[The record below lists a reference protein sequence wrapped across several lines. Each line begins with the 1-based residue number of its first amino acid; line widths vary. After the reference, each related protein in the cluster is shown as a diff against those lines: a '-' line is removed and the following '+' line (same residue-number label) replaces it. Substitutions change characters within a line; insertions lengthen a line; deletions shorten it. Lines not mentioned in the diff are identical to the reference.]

1 MASTTG
7 GRLEESCWIRR
18 RTRFFCLL
26 TSTIAA
32 TLVLSTCTRHTPRVS
47 PALLALLLR
56 PHDLSAPLRPRGM
69 MGNVRLLC
77 PVACV
82 EGGASY
88 LGDDAGGDG
97 GLDDDG
103 LAAAL
108 DPVDGRGL
116 LVGAQ
121 VAADRDELQ
130 RREPALQQ
138 LHHLSRGQGRSEAA
152 SGGAFGNIWVEGVP

>member
-1 MASTTG
+1 M
-7 GRLEESCWIRR
+7 
-18 RTRFFCLL
+18 
-26 TSTIAA
+26 
-32 TLVLSTCTRHTPRVS
+32 V
-47 PALLALLLR
+47 
-56 PHDLSAPLRPRGM
+56 
-69 MGNVRLLC
+69 GNVRPPR

-82 EGGASY
+82 EGGASD

-97 GLDDDG
+97 GLDHDG

-130 RREPALQQ
+130 RGEPALQQ
-138 LHHLSRGQGRSEAA
+138 LHHLSTGQGRSEAA
-152 SGGAFGNIWVEGVP
+152 RGGVFGNIWVEGVP